1 MFKIILVGLAIAL
14 RSRRKLALKNVAV
27 HHQLETNS
35 GPNFLHQTTS
45 DPISPT
51 PIAGRRWMEPIL
63 RRLLSKQHQSGGT
76 PKELEYFSLSRVIC
90 SVHGSFFDWEKI

>member
-51 PIAGRRWMEPIL
+51 PSAGRRGEPVFAPLDLVSLML
-63 RRLLSKQHQSGGT
+63 RR
-76 PKELEYFSLSRVIC
+76 
-90 SVHGSFFDWEKI
+90 

>member
-51 PIAGRRWMEPIL
+51 PSAGRRGMAWGLDLDHLTID
-63 RRLLSKQHQSGGT
+63 
-76 PKELEYFSLSRVIC
+76 SLSQTAVR
-90 SVHGSFFDWEKI
+90 

>member
-51 PIAGRRWMEPIL
+51 PSAGRRGMIEQI
-63 RRLLSKQHQSGGT
+63 HQR
-76 PKELEYFSLSRVIC
+76 PVYDI
-90 SVHGSFFDWEKI
+90 IPP